1 MIFALILN
9 CYFSFFCYNHFMIYF
24 FAVLTVL
31 ATILGGLFAFR
42 FRDRLNWLMAFAAG
56 ALISL
61 AIFEVMPEVFSL
73 SGELNIAISVVMIAV
88 SIGFFSFY
96 ILEKYMVVHAC
107 QEGEC
112 ESEHHE
118 NVGVLGGIGLTF
130 HSLIDGLAIGASF
143 AVSETF
149 GILISTAV
157 ILHKFSDGLCTV
169 TLLLSHKNEQR
180 QAWIYLLLVSLIPI
194 IGIIFPHYI
203 HIPENY
209 LLYILSYF
217 AGFFLY
223 IGASDL
229 LPEAH
234 EKNQS
239 KYLALATLSGAL
251 LVFALTR
258 IV

>member
-1 MIFALILN
+1 
-9 CYFSFFCYNHFMIYF
+9 MIYF
-24 FAVLTVL
+24 FAILTVA

-56 ALISL
+56 VLIAL
-61 AIFEVMPEVFSL
+61 AIFEVLPEVFSL
-73 SGELNIAISVVMIAV
+73 AGELNITIASSMIAV
-88 SIGFFSFY
+88 AIGFFSFY
-96 ILEKYMVVHAC
+96 LLEKYMIVHAC

-112 ESEHHE
+112 ESENHE
-118 NVGVLGGIGLTF
+118 SIGVLGGVGLTF

-169 TLLLSHKNEQR
+169 TLLLSHENEQKR
-180 QAWIYLLLVSLIPI
+180 AWIYLLLVSLVPI
-194 IGIIFPHYI
+194 IGIIFPHYF
-203 HIPENY
+203 HIPQNY
-209 LLYILSYF
+209 LLYTLAYF
-217 AGFFLY
+217 AGFFFY

-239 KYLALATLSGAL
+239 KFLALATLLGAL
-251 LVFALTR
+251 LVFVLTR
-258 IV
+258 IA